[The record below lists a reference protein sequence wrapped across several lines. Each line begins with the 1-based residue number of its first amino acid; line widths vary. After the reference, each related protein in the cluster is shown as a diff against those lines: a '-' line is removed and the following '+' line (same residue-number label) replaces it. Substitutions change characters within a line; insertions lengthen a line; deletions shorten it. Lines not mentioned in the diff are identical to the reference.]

1 MTNPT
6 QKTSVQTDD
15 DEIDLL
21 ELLYTLANGK
31 WTIIFFT
38 LLALALAFIF
48 AFGQQPIYKSDA
60 LLQVEK
66 KKAAIPGLDDLTGLG
81 GQDATVGTEIE
92 IIKSR
97 KILGNAVKQLKLDI
111 VDNPKRIRLLGNAY
125 KQLINK
131 NNIDKPPSIWPPID
145 KFLNR
150 FAWGNEK
157 IKINRLEVK
166 ESLLNKPLTLIST
179 GSDTFKLIDKEG
191 NILLTGKVGEFVS
204 SPKGDIRINV
214 SELSALKNTEFTI
227 SKLSTLNA
235 IEALKKQIGAT
246 EKGKKTGIISLTLQG
261 SNKQLIVNT
270 LNNISNTYLQQNKSR
285 SSEEASNALKF
296 LKEQIKPVKEKAD
309 TAEANLKKYR
319 TNNQTAD
326 MSMETQAVLNVVAG
340 IDTELQKLSLKREE
354 LGQKYTPNHPTI
366 QAIRSQENKLKQRK
380 KRTLTKISKLPVTQ
394 QELLKLE
401 RNYKVAN
408 RIYLDLLNNIQEFK
422 IAKASSVGNVYIID
436 PAVAHDK
443 PVKPKKSLILALGG
457 LLGAIFG
464 TLVVFLRK
472 ALHRTVNNPEK
483 LEEAVGIPVYAT
495 VPLTKDVELTG
506 GIKKNKKQKSLLAI
520 KNPTDAAIESLRS
533 LRTSLHFALLEAKNN
548 IVMITGPSP
557 GIGKSFISSNF
568 AAVIASSEQA
578 VLLIDADMRKGYLH
592 NLLNIP
598 MSPGLSELISNKNTI
613 DEVIHKIKVDE
624 NHTMDVI
631 TRGQTPPNPSELLM
645 HSRFEENLSKL
656 SKKYDLILI
665 DTPPVHA
672 VTDPTIIGKL
682 SGVVFMVARS
692 DYHSLKEIEHAV
704 TRLSNNGIETKGFI
718 FNGYEAKKSGYGYGG
733 YGYHSYYGDYKSE

>member
-1 MTNPT
+1 MTNTT
-6 QKTSVQTDD
+6 QNPPAQEAD

-21 ELLYTLANGK
+21 ELIYTILNGK

-38 LLALALAFIF
+38 LLALALAFIY
-48 AFGQQPIYKSDA
+48 AYGKQPIYKSDA

-81 GQDATVGTEIE
+81 GEDASVGTEIE

-97 KILGNAVKQLKLDI
+97 KILGHAVKQLKLDI
-111 VDNPKRIRLLGNAY
+111 VSHPKKIPLLGNLY
-125 KQLINK
+125 KHLVNKSEINK
-131 NNIDKPPSIWPPID
+131 PPAIWQPAD
-145 KFLNR
+145 EFLNR
-150 FAWGNEK
+150 FAWGNEQ
-157 IKINRLEVK
+157 IRINRLEVNK
-166 ESLLNKPLTLIST
+166 ALLNKPLTLVSLGGDT
-179 GSDTFKLIDKEG
+179 YKVVDSDK
-191 NILLTGKVGEFVS
+191 NILLTGKVGNFLA
-204 SPKGDIRINV
+204 SPNGEIKINIASLLAKKG
-214 SELSALKNTEFTI
+214 TEFLI
-227 SKLSTLNA
+227 NKLSTLNA

-261 SNKQLIVNT
+261 GDKQLIVNT

-309 TAEANLKKYR
+309 VAEANLKKYR

-326 MSMETQAVLNVVAG
+326 MSMETRGVLDVVAG
-340 IDTELQKLSLKREE
+340 IDTELQKISLKKDE
-354 LGQKYTPNHPTI
+354 LGQKYTSSHPVI
-366 QAIRSQENKLKQRK
+366 QALLSQEKKLKQRK
-380 KRTLTKISKLPVTQ
+380 KHTLAKISKLPATQ

-408 RIYLDLLNNIQEFK
+408 RVYLDLLNNIQEFK

-443 PVKPKKSLILALGG
+443 PVKPKKGLIMALGA
-457 LLGAIFG
+457 LMGAIFG
-464 TLVVFLRK
+464 ILIVFLRK

-483 LEEAVGIPVYAT
+483 LEEALGIPVYAT

-520 KNPTDAAIESLRS
+520 NKPTDAAIESLRS

-578 VLLIDADMRKGYLH
+578 VLIIDADMRKGYLH

-598 MSPGLSELISNKNTI
+598 VSPGLSELISDKNTI
-613 DEVIHKIKVDE
+613 DEVIHTVKVDDK
-624 NHTMDVI
+624 HSMDVI

-645 HSRFEENLSKL
+645 HSRFEELLNKL

-704 TRLSNNGIETKGFI
+704 TRLSHNGIETKGFI
-718 FNGYEAKKSGYGYGG
+718 FNGYEAKKSGYGYG
-733 YGYHSYYGDYKSE
+733 YGYHSYYGDYKSD